1 MKPASEKV
9 RQWIDNGRDPRS
21 AHWQAGLEALLEVFE
36 PYLEPGR
43 LVPAVSLDPSDRP
56 VFDEAQA
63 VIDVSPNVAAVFL
76 PPETAGK
83 IRPPES
89 APELE
94 RIEKS
99 RPAYKVL
106 LQRPGAQPRLACLD
120 ISPQAHNPGVDL
132 FQDGALLGTYDFED
146 RKECMDSL
154 DQILFAH
161 MWEKG
166 KWEASDFRRYTLN
179 WFERVMDTGR
189 GDIAVKTDF
198 SYLHTPSLIKSNPV
212 DVIFTLIVDVF
223 DRRLQDTHGPIRQA
237 LDGIFALPDQ
247 QARQSRY
254 YEMAEKIVLQFL
266 SLIKDT
272 ELVDF
277 TEFSEKQTDNFKKAT
292 SAAIGRIAQKMEAAG
307 PA

>member
-1 MKPASEKV
+1 MEPASEKV
-9 RQWIDNGRDPRS
+9 KQWIDNGRDPRS
-21 AHWQAGLEALLEVFE
+21 AHWQAGLEALLEVFA

-43 LVPAVSLDPSDRP
+43 LVPALSLDASDRQ

-76 PPETAGK
+76 PPEAAGK
-83 IRPPES
+83 IRPPEL

-94 RIEKS
+94 RIDQS
-99 RPAYKVL
+99 QPAYKIL
-106 LQRPGAQPRLACLD
+106 LQRPGAQPRLACLE

-166 KWEASDFRRYTLN
+166 KWEASDFRRYTVN

-198 SYLHTPSLIKSNPV
+198 SFLHTPSLIKSNPV

-223 DRRLQDTHGPIRQA
+223 DRRLQETHSPMGRA
-237 LDGIFALPDQ
+237 LAEIYALADP
-247 QARQSRY
+247 QARQTRY
-254 YEMAEKIVLQFL
+254 SEMAEKIVLQFL
-266 SLIKDT
+266 SVVKDF

-292 SAAIGRIAQKMEAAG
+292 SAAIRRIAQKMEAAA